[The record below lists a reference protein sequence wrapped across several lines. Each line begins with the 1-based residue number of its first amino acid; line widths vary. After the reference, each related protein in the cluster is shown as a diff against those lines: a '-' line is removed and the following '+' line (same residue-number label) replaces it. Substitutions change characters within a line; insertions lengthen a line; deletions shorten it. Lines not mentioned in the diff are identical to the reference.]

1 MPIPDDPVPSSGGLA
16 RYLQHA
22 FLREG
27 TRRGWECRIEAPLID
42 AGAARRLGF
51 NPRVDVMLSRAAD
64 GRRIWVEF
72 EVSRADPVA
81 NQAKFASAAFFE
93 GCGAGDAFVSMAS
106 RHIAPGRKA
115 LMATTAMFMRS
126 VGIPAFQV
134 DLLPDADGPTI
145 KALNA
150 SPPRRLEHAALDVGA
165 EIDRVIAVADAKL
178 VAGWHRIHMADN
190 AFTVG
195 ANVRT
200 WNAEVADPA
209 LARRWGRRRVR
220 FLAFDPA
227 SRSFAPSK
235 FCAFVPATTGSVQ
248 GRSFLSVREPP
259 GGMTFEIYRSLGE
272 QDPRFDGHV
281 ARVHLERRLRYR
293 LIEGPSLDG
302 ELSEAFDRW
311 KTLHATTIAVPR
323 DVVILAP
330 PVSTSVR

>member
-1 MPIPDDPVPSSGGLA
+1 MPGGDPPRTGRLA
-16 RYLQHA
+16 RFLQRA
-22 FLREG
+22 FERESA
-27 TRRGWECRIEAPLID
+27 RRGWTCSIEAPLID
-42 AGAARRLGF
+42 SHAARRLGF
-51 NPRVDVMLSRAAD
+51 DPRVDVLLSRSD
-64 GRRIWVEF
+64 DVRRIWVEF

-145 KALNA
+145 KVLNA
-150 SPPRRLEHAALDVGA
+150 SSPEVLDGAALDVGA

-178 VAGWHRIHMADN
+178 ASGWHRIHMADN

-195 ANVRT
+195 VNVRT
-200 WNAEVADPA
+200 WNAEAADPV
-209 LARRWGRRRVR
+209 LARRWAKRRVR
-220 FLAFDPA
+220 FLVFDPA
-227 SRSFAPSK
+227 SRLFAPSK
-235 FCAFVPATTGSVQ
+235 FCAFVPATTGTTE

-259 GGMTFEIYRSLGE
+259 GGMTSEIYFSLGE

-281 ARVHLERRLRYR
+281 ARVHLEKRLRYR
-293 LIEGPSLDG
+293 AIPVSSMLGGTAEAFERWRMS
-302 ELSEAFDRW
+302 LSE
-311 KTLHATTIAVPR
+311 TISVPR
-323 DVVILAP
+323 DAVVLEPSA
-330 PVSTSVR
+330 